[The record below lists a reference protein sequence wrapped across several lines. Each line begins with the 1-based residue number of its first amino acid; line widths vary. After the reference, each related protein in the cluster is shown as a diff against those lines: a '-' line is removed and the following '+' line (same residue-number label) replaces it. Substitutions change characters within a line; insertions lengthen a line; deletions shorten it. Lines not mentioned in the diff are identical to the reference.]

1 MSILN
6 TTSTTINPPTTTA
19 STSLNTVHLNRAP
32 LGSLTNKYPNKNI
45 NGNHKNMKNTEFQND
60 TDDDAVASLDEKSRL
75 IEDLNTM
82 TSTNKRSNSKTLFEK
97 NGHNLLSSIKNKLNT
112 NGNSNN
118 KHDSI
123 DKSKKAQTNEKNSH
137 FTERSSILTPIL
149 VVPTSHSANSLSSSS
164 SPNSSSLLTSSSSS
178 SAISNN
184 ETSFIQNSTSTTISK
199 TLLTSIISNE
209 SLSIKNNNTINTLT
223 TTTTN
228 DSINNSDQENLLM
241 SNNQIKRK
249 SKKKLAKILSY
260 LFKLVILIKF

>member
-1 MSILN
+1 MSILKTTIIN
-6 TTSTTINPPTTTA
+6 TTPTTINPPTT
-19 STSLNTVHLNRAP
+19 SLNTVHLNNRAP

-60 TDDDAVASLDEKSRL
+60 TDDDAIASLDEKSQL

-112 NGNSNN
+112 NGNSIN
-118 KHDSI
+118 KYDSI
-123 DKSKKAQTNEKNSH
+123 EKSKKGQTNEKTSH
-137 FTERSSILTPIL
+137 LTERSSILTPIL

-164 SPNSSSLLTSSSSS
+164 SPNSSSLLASSSSS

-184 ETSFIQNSTSTTISK
+184 DTSFIQNSTSTTISK

-209 SLSIKNNNTINTLT
+209 SLSIKNNDNNTANTLT

-228 DSINNSDQENLLM
+228 DSINNSDQENFLM

-249 SKKKLAKILSY
+249 SKKKL
-260 LFKLVILIKF
+260 V